1 MLTLLAAVF
10 MASLVGSL
18 HCVGMCGG
26 LVAFVAGAGASG
38 AGQNHDGASKTVAP
52 KPRSLMGVHVVYH
65 SSRGLTYVLLGVM
78 AGVVG
83 AAVDFSGSALGW
95 GRAAVILAGVTMVL
109 FGVLAFLRNF
119 GVRLPRLGMPNFLSQ
134 AFARGHRLAVGR
146 SPIFRAALV
155 GGLTAALPCGWLYA
169 FVLTAAS
176 TSHPLSGAMVMLAF
190 WMGTVPVLLGVGLGA
205 QQLAAPLARHLPKVA
220 PLVLVAVGLT
230 ALTGRFTPPTF
241 AGKMPMA
248 ASPEAVKELVQ
259 QVPPCCAESPFLDE
273 QPEPFPD
280 KEQ

>member
-1 MLTLLAAVF
+1 MGTLLVAVF
-10 MASLVGSL
+10 VASLAGSL

-26 LVAFVAGAGASG
+26 LIAFVAGSGASG
-38 AGQNHDGASKTVAP
+38 AGKRASVRR
-52 KPRSLMGVHVVYH
+52 RSLMGVHVVYH
-65 SSRGLTYVLLGVM
+65 SSRAVTYVLLGVT

-95 GRAAVILAGVTMVL
+95 GRAAVILAGATMVL

-119 GVRLPRLGMPNFLSQ
+119 EVRLPRLGMPKFLSQ

-146 SPIFRAALV
+146 GPIFRAALV

-205 QQLAAPLARHLPKVA
+205 QQLAAPLAKHLPKVA
-220 PLVLVAVGLT
+220 PLVLVAVGLS

-241 AGKMPMA
+241 AGKMPIA

-259 QVPPCCAESPFLDE
+259 QVPPCCAESPHLNE
-273 QPEPFPD
+273 QAEPFPD
-280 KEQ
+280 EE

>member
-1 MLTLLAAVF
+1 MGTLLVAVF
-10 MASLVGSL
+10 VASLAGSL

-26 LVAFVAGAGASG
+26 LVAFVAGAGTK
-38 AGQNHDGASKTVAP
+38 AGDDRP
-52 KPRSLMGVHVVYH
+52 KSLLGVHVIYH
-65 SSRGLTYVLLGVM
+65 ASRAVTYVLLGIM

-95 GRAAVILAGVTMVL
+95 GRGAVILAGLTMVL

-119 GVRLPRLGMPNFLSQ
+119 EVRLPRLGMPKFLSQ

-146 SPIFRAALV
+146 GPIFRAALV

-190 WMGTVPVLLGVGLGA
+190 WVGTVPVLLGVGLGA
-205 QQLAAPLARHLPKVA
+205 QQLAAPLAKHLPKVA
-220 PLVLVAVGLT
+220 PLVLVAVGLS

-241 AGKMPMA
+241 AGKMPIA
-248 ASPEAVKELVQ
+248 ASPEAVKELAHQ
-259 QVPPCCAESPFLDE
+259 EPPCCAETPILDE
-273 QPEPFPD
+273 QAEPSAD
-280 KEQ
+280 KEH